1 METNS
6 LQELCRYRL
15 SDGLKQMGEVE
26 EQAWA
31 TWIRCLLCRQNL
43 LPHSQ
48 RFEYVTTDLAD
59 RIRMLK
65 KDTSTTTQATTPTPT
80 DQRNLKNHK
89 RSISSAD
96 VGCGAGSEVGS
107 GSCSFGVQSSTRP
120 VNHTYDHPVARD
132 IARTCRSKKPTANP
146 PRNAINQGRQDGH
159 EIGIEHQSCRGI
171 SWTTGV

>member
-1 METNS
+1 M
-6 LQELCRYRL
+6 
-15 SDGLKQMGEVE
+15 
-26 EQAWA
+26 
-31 TWIRCLLCRQNL
+31 CRQNL

-89 RSISSAD
+89 KSISSAD

-132 IARTCRSKKPTANP
+132 IARTCRSKKPTTNP
-146 PRNAINQGRQDGH
+146 PRNAVVRMVMKLGLNTNRVGEFPEQRVY
-159 EIGIEHQSCRGI
+159 SLSRRVLAT
-171 SWTTGV
+171 SL